1 MGASFVCSICGNDDL
16 RYIGHRNGVPY
27 CRKCITFQGKAAR
40 QVLPRPRDSPLCLS
54 YSLSKEQTELAQ
66 KAVDNFKRG
75 IDTLIYA
82 VCGSG
87 KTEISYPIIRYAMER
102 GLNVGFALPRR
113 DVVIELHA
121 RLKSA
126 FPRNSIVAV
135 YGGHTGVLEGNCII
149 LTTHQLFR
157 YEKYFDLLVMD
168 EIDAFPFKG
177 NDTLM
182 AMFKRSLRGHCLMMS
197 ATPSKEVVKLF
208 KSPGH
213 EMLTLHTRFHGH
225 PIPVPTIKILHN
237 PAKVAFLIAKLRDY
251 RKQNKQCFVF
261 VPTIGDSEI
270 LFSLIRF
277 FAPGGNYVSSKKKD
291 RAKVIADF
299 KKGKYRYLITTAVLE
314 RGITV
319 KDLQV
324 IVYGADSPIY
334 DAASLIQI
342 AGRAGRKADA
352 PKGDVFFVADKANEA
367 MERAIKEIR
376 YCNSFL

>member
-1 MGASFVCSICGNDDL
+1 MSTTFVCPTCGNSDPKYVGRLNDE
-16 RYIGHRNGVPY
+16 PY
-27 CRKCITFQGKAAR
+27 CRRCISFQGKKAR
-40 QVLPRPRDSPLCLS
+40 VALPKPRESPLCLS
-54 YSLSKEQTELAQ
+54 YSLSEEQSKLANR
-66 KAVDNFKRG
+66 AVENFRRG
-75 IDTLIYA
+75 IDTLVYA

-87 KTEISYPIIRYAMER
+87 KTEISYPIIQYAMER
-102 GLNVGFALPRR
+102 GMTVGFALPRR
-113 DVVIELHA
+113 DVVIELYA

-126 FPRNSIVAV
+126 FPKNSIVAV

-157 YEKYFDLLVMD
+157 YPKYFDLLVMD

-177 NDTLM
+177 NETLL
-182 AMFKRSLRGHCLMMS
+182 AMFRRSLRGHCLMMS
-197 ATPSKEVVKLF
+197 ATPSKAVVKEF

-213 EMLTLHTRFHGH
+213 EMLTLHTRFHKQ
-225 PIPVPTIKILHN
+225 PIPVPIIKIVHN

-251 RKQNKQCFVF
+251 RKENKQCFVF

-270 LFSLIRF
+270 LFSFIRF
-277 FAPGGNYVSSKKKD
+277 LAPGGNYVSSQKPD
-291 RAKVIADF
+291 RSKVIDDF
-299 KKGKYRYLITTAVLE
+299 KRGRYRYLITTAVLE

-319 KDLQV
+319 KNLQV

-352 PKGDVFFVADKANEA
+352 PKGDVFFVADKSNEA
-367 MERAIKEIR
+367 MERAAKEIR
-376 YCNSFL
+376 YCNTFL